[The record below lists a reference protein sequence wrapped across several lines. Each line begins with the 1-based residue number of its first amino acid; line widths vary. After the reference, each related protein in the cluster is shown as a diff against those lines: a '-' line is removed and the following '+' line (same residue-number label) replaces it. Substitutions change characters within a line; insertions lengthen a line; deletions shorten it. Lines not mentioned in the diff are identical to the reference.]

1 MDYVANLCFSYYCSH
16 LINVLHASHRPWYL
30 KVRLRNV
37 QKGQQSQVERSQHG
51 QHPAE
56 REEQPGPRVGL
67 RAHRASLVVERAPRS
82 PRVNLNFL
90 RLLGDCICFFA

>member
-1 MDYVANLCFSYYCSH
+1 MLSLCLTVAPFEGIWIMMPTFVLAIA

-82 PRVNLNFL
+82 P
-90 RLLGDCICFFA
+90 